1 MYYRIMMRSMVLAF
15 TATMAFACSADYLIW
30 IPRSKSADPLYRFVK
45 DGKAGYIDS
54 GGRIVIP
61 PILEAYGNYGSEFH
75 DGLLEIAVSDGRYI
89 DRTGKVVIDRGF
101 YRGWDFSEGLAVA
114 MRKGENLWGYIDTSG
129 EFVIT
134 PRFETTPNGYV
145 HPFSDG
151 LAMIEVKGKN

>member
-1 MYYRIMMRSMVLAF
+1 
-15 TATMAFACSADYLIW
+15 
-30 IPRSKSADPLYRFVK
+30 
-45 DGKAGYIDS
+45 
-54 GGRIVIP
+54 
-61 PILEAYGNYGSEFH
+61 
-75 DGLLEIAVSDGRYI
+75 
-89 DRTGKVVIDRGF
+89 
-101 YRGWDFSEGLAVA
+101 